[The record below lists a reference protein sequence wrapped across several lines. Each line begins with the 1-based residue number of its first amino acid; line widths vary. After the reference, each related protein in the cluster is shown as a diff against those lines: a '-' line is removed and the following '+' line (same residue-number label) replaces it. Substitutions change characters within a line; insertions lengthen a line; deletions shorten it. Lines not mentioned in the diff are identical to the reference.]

1 MEIATQKMARVT
13 NLITQFK
20 QAELM
25 LEEAQDS
32 VNEFRCR
39 EMWDGH
45 GAAMGAADEASEA
58 VELACTG

>member
-1 MEIATQKMARVT
+1 MARVT

-39 EMWDGH
+39 EMWDEH
-45 GAAMGAADEASEA
+45 GAAMPMGAADEASEA